1 MIIMYATSAH
11 MKNESDKRYRCLKWK
26 CNNMN
31 VQVYKRPLLNLDL

>member
-26 CNNMN
+26 CNNKN
-31 VQVYKRPLLNLDL
+31 VQGTSDH